1 MASISRRGDY
11 QFQVIVRRKGYPSQ
25 TKTLESHAEAQ
36 EWARDVESQMDKAQF
51 KSRRALKQMTL
62 HDILE
67 RYLTTV
73 SPKKRGYTTEANR
86 IKQLQRHPIAQRSLD
101 TLNSSD
107 FADYRDA
114 RLKKVSPTTTRLEL
128 ALLSNLYSI
137 AINEWSLPLTHE
149 LKKVKKPT
157 PNKGRTRRLIGDEK
171 QRLLIACHRPQQ
183 RGSAIWLEVCVKL
196 ALETGMRAGEI
207 LSLEWHQI
215 HLEEGYLSL
224 QETKNGSE
232 RDVGLTREAIA
243 VFAALPRNAS
253 QLVITNFYDTS
264 GLDRAF
270 KRACKAAGIQGLRF
284 HDLRHDTATR
294 LAPHLQ
300 VQDLAKVMGW
310 ETLQMAMRYYNP
322 SGSEMSQLVRK
333 ASDSSAP
340 AHRI

>member
-1 MASISRRGDY
+1 MASISKRGDY
-11 QFQVIVRRKGYPSQ
+11 QFQVIVRRKGFPSQ

-36 EWARDVESQMDKAQF
+36 EWARDVESQMDKSLF
-51 KSRRALKQMTL
+51 MSRRALKQVTL
-62 HDILE
+62 SDILQ

-73 SPKKRGYTTEANR
+73 TPKKRGHLAEANR
-86 IKQLQRHPIAQRSLD
+86 IKQLQRHPLARRSLD
-101 TLNSSD
+101 CLNSSD

-114 RLKKVSPTTTRLEL
+114 RLKQVCPTTVRLEL

-149 LKKVKKPT
+149 VKKVKKPT
-157 PNKGRTRRLIGDEK
+157 PNKGRTRRLVGDEK
-171 QRLLIACHRPQQ
+171 ERLLKACHRPQQ
-183 RGSAIWLEVCVKL
+183 RGTAIWLEACINL

-207 LSLEWHQI
+207 LSLDWNQI
-215 HLEEGYLSL
+215 RLDEGYIAL

-232 RDVGLTREAIA
+232 RDVGLTDAAIA
-243 VFAALPRNAS
+243 VFAALPRTAS
-253 QLVITNFYDTS
+253 QHVIDTFYDTS

-270 KRACKAAGIQGLRF
+270 KRACQAAGIAGLRF

-294 LAPHLQ
+294 LAPHLK

-333 ASDSSAP
+333 ASHSA
-340 AHRI
+340 AAAQSI